1 MDRRLNNHKTN
12 NITETSVG
20 FLTSQQTDFNTYLFL
35 SKTPH
40 HLTIISCPLR
50 GKTNGQIFKILSTQ
64 WTTFEKQKTPQAS
77 YFHRALEQRR
87 RLRVVFFFLNT
98 DQHRSSL
105 NWHRASKTCSPLLRK
120 HKIYLQL
127 TEGNYPSRSR
137 GRPRR
142 AFTAPQQQALLHSM
156 KIPTASVTNDEAENL
171 CGWLRAA

>member
-1 MDRRLNNHKTN
+1 MDRSLNNHKTN

-20 FLTSQQTDFNTYLFL
+20 FLTSQQMDFNTYLFL

-40 HLTIISCPLR
+40 HLTIISRPLR
-50 GKTNGQIFKILSTQ
+50 SKTNGQIFKILSTQ
-64 WTTFEKQKTPQAS
+64 WTTFEKQKTPQAF
-77 YFHRALEQRR
+77 YFHRALEQTSER
-87 RLRVVFFFLNT
+87 FFLFNT

-142 AFTAPQQQALLHSM
+142 AFTAPQQQAPLHSM
-156 KIPTASVTNDEAENL
+156 KIPTASITNDEAENL